1 MLTIRSRTKRSET
14 MLNTIFY
21 INTRKRLN
29 KTQYIEN
36 KTHKNDLVEHNH
48 ADHADHADPILLI
61 WFFLQDHTW
70 LNSQLKL
77 IIKSRKINIDKV
89 NYVFGSIIQLFRYHC
104 RS

>member
-1 MLTIRSRTKRSET
+1 MI
-14 MLNTIFY
+14 NTIFY

-61 WFFLQDHTW
+61 
-70 LNSQLKL
+70 
-77 IIKSRKINIDKV
+77 
-89 NYVFGSIIQLFRYHC
+89 
-104 RS
+104 